1 MSVRVAK
8 YRGGPEWEVDIRVR
22 LPDGSQYRERRAAPV
37 RSKSAA
43 KRWGEERARHLSIH
57 GPKKTREEVPTLSQF
72 WPRFIENHCRANRHK
87 PSGIESKESSYRNHL
102 KPLFGNKKLD
112 KLCQEDVA
120 RLKRRLKE
128 RKPATV
134 NNALTTFS
142 QALKCAV
149 EWGVIEAMPV
159 RIKLLKVQ
167 NSVPTFYD
175 FDQYSWLVE
184 AAGKIDPRSLLLVLL
199 GGDAGLRRGEVIALE
214 KTDCDLRRGLLT
226 VQRSEWKGEVTETKG
241 MEARVVPMTQRL
253 LQALKD
259 NDHLVGDR
267 VLYSTEMDRVTAKVI
282 QKWMARA
289 QKRAKL
295 KANGGFHLLRHTFCS
310 HLAMRGAPALSIQKL
325 AGHQNM
331 QTTLRY
337 MHLAPGETHRAIALL
352 EDRTLDSQLDES
364 QTNEPP
370 STENGELGGEIRETG
385 TNVVPF
391 SKHRR

>member
-22 LPDGSQYRERRAAPV
+22 LPDGSKYRERRIAPV

-43 KRWGEERARHLSIH
+43 RRWAEDRERHLAIN

-72 WPRFIENHCRANRHK
+72 WPRFIDNHCRANRHK
-87 PSGIESKESSYRNHL
+87 PSGIDAKESNYKVYL
-102 KPLFGNKKLD
+102 KPLFGRKKLD
-112 KLCQEDVA
+112 KLCQEDIL
-120 RLKRRLKE
+120 RLKRKLQK

-134 NNALTTFS
+134 NNVLTTLS
-142 QALKCAV
+142 QTLKCAV

-167 NSVPTFYD
+167 NAVPTFYD
-175 FDQYSWLVE
+175 FDQYSWLIE
-184 AAGKIDPRSLLLVLL
+184 AARKIDPRIHLLVLL

-214 KTDCDLRRGLLT
+214 QTDCDVRRGLIT
-226 VQRSEWKGEVTETKG
+226 VDKSEWKGQVTETKG
-241 MEARVVPMTQRL
+241 MEARFVPMTSRL
-253 LQALKD
+253 KQALKD
-259 NDHLVGDR
+259 NEHLVGER
-267 VLYSTEMDRVTAKVI
+267 VLYSEEMSQVTAKVI

-295 KANGGFHLLRHTFCS
+295 KANGGFHVLRHTFCS
-310 HLAMRGAPALSIQKL
+310 HLAMKGAPALAIQTV

-352 EDRTLDSQLDES
+352 EGP
-364 QTNEPP
+364 NETPP
-370 STENGELGGEIRETG
+370 STENDELGGEIGETA
-385 TNVVPF
+385 TNVIAFPNHE
-391 SKHRR
+391 K